1 MNWCTVYSLAD
12 LVKSSLFSIFNTL
25 VRASPESREA
35 VLEYFATVVKLN
47 IKRAGM
53 QVGRVFW
60 TGCCIVLN
68 SF

>member
-1 MNWCTVYSLAD
+1 MNWYTVYSLAD

-35 VLEYFATVVKLN
+35 VLGYFATVVKLN

-53 QVGRVFW
+53 QVGRVFRA
-60 TGCCIVLN
+60 GYCFVLN